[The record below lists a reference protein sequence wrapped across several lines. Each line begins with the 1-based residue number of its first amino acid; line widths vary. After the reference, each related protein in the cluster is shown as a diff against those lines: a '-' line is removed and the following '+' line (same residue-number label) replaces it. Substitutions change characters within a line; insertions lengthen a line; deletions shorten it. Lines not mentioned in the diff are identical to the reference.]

1 MAKKKKITIL
11 VSAICAGAVA
21 LGLGI
26 WYYFTNVKTDPVKV
40 YPFVYMGMT
49 EYWGD
54 SRESYGPVTSDNIQ
68 TVFLSDTQEV
78 TEILVKQ
85 GDTVKKGDLLMRF
98 DTTLS
103 EIALERKRLEVE
115 KQKLKLED
123 AKKKLARINSLKPS
137 QPKQEIVEV
146 DDGDE
151 GYVLDTPYQIS
162 TNQKYDGS
170 SPGKA
175 LICWL
180 RDDTILRTDAPL
192 DTNIFVALQE
202 KASEYRT
209 KNATQDASG
218 EEPYPDDGID
228 PETEDEGSL
237 APDEVYAHSYYVVF
251 KVTSGNSFLGSR
263 TVWQGMQ
270 VSDYGNGESSGKYYF
285 RLFSPEIPDH
295 MMLEPDEPESG
306 YVDSGSGYTAA
317 EIAQMRREQLK
328 AIKDIEFE
336 IQLQQAEYKIMQ
348 AEMNDG
354 NVYAKIDGQVVSL
367 LPEEEARLNSQPLM
381 KVSGGG
387 GFYVQGS
394 VSELERDSLTIGQEV
409 TVNDWNTGM
418 TYTGT
423 VKSVGEFPLSDGYSY
438 GNGNPNA
445 SQYPFYVFVDGS
457 ANLQEGSYVSVNY
470 SSSAGEHGIYL
481 EVPFLRQENGESYVY
496 LRGAN
501 GRLEK
506 RTVATGKTVW
516 GSHVEILSGI
526 TEDDYL
532 AFPYGKGVKP
542 GAQTEEGDMQDLY
555 S

>member
-1 MAKKKKITIL
+1 
-11 VSAICAGAVA
+11 
-21 LGLGI
+21 
-26 WYYFTNVKTDPVKV
+26 
-40 YPFVYMGMT
+40 
-49 EYWGD
+49 
-54 SRESYGPVTSDNIQ
+54 
-68 TVFLSDTQEV
+68 
-78 TEILVKQ
+78 
-85 GDTVKKGDLLMRF
+85 
-98 DTTLS
+98 
-103 EIALERKRLEVE
+103 
-115 KQKLKLED
+115 
-123 AKKKLARINSLKPS
+123 
-137 QPKQEIVEV
+137 
-146 DDGDE
+146 
-151 GYVLDTPYQIS
+151 
-162 TNQKYDGS
+162 
-170 SPGKA
+170 
-175 LICWL
+175 
-180 RDDTILRTDAPL
+180 
-192 DTNIFVALQE
+192 
-202 KASEYRT
+202 
-209 KNATQDASG
+209 
-218 EEPYPDDGID
+218 
-228 PETEDEGSL
+228 
-237 APDEVYAHSYYVVF
+237 
-251 KVTSGNSFLGSR
+251 
-263 TVWQGMQ
+263 
-270 VSDYGNGESSGKYYF
+270 
-285 RLFSPEIPDH
+285 
-295 MMLEPDEPESG
+295 
-306 YVDSGSGYTAA
+306 
-317 EIAQMRREQLK
+317 MRREQLK

-506 RTVATGKTVW
+506 RTVTTGKTVW

>member
-11 VSAICAGAVA
+11 VSAICAGVVA

-137 QPKQEIVEV
+137 QPRQEIVEV

-180 RDDTILRTDAPL
+180 REDTVISNTLFQS
-192 DTNIFVALQE
+192 IQ
-202 KASEYRT
+202 KASSQYRT
-209 KNATQDASG
+209 ANAQQSAS
-218 EEPYPDDGID
+218 EEGP
-228 PETEDEGSL
+228 S
-237 APDEVYAHSYYVVF
+237 PDEDDAGAAILPEAEDTDTPVADEIYAHSFYVVF

-263 TVWQGMQ
+263 TVWQGMK
-270 VSDYGNGESSGKYYF
+270 VSEYSEGQYSF
-285 RLFSPEIPDH
+285 QLCQAEIPDH

-506 RTVATGKTVW
+506 RTVTTGKTVW

>member
-137 QPKQEIVEV
+137 QPRQEIVEV

-180 RDDTILRTDAPL
+180 REDTVISNTIFQSIQEASSQYRTA
-192 DTNIFVALQE
+192 NAQQS
-202 KASEYRT
+202 ASE
-209 KNATQDASG
+209 
-218 EEPYPDDGID
+218 
-228 PETEDEGSL
+228 EGPS
-237 APDEVYAHSYYVVF
+237 PDEDDSGAAILPEAEDTDTPVADEIYANSFYVVF

-263 TVWQGMQ
+263 TVWQGMK
-270 VSDYGNGESSGKYYF
+270 VSEYSEGQYSF
-285 RLFSPEIPDH
+285 RLCQAEIPDH

-328 AIKDIEFE
+328 AIKDIEFD

-506 RTVATGKTVW
+506 RTVTTGKTVW

>member
-1 MAKKKKITIL
+1 M
-11 VSAICAGAVA
+11 A

-103 EIALERKRLEVE
+103 EIALERKRLELE

-137 QPKQEIVEV
+137 QPRQEIVEV

-162 TNQKYDGS
+162 TNQEYDGS

-180 RDDTILRTDAPL
+180 REDTVISNTLFQS
-192 DTNIFVALQE
+192 IQE
-202 KASEYRT
+202 ASSQYRT
-209 KNATQDASG
+209 ANAQQSAT
-218 EEPYPDDGID
+218 EEGP
-228 PETEDEGSL
+228 S
-237 APDEVYAHSYYVVF
+237 PDEDDAGAAILPEAEDTDTPVADEIYAHSFYVVF

-263 TVWQGMQ
+263 TVWQGMK
-270 VSDYGNGESSGKYYF
+270 VSEYSEGQYSF
-285 RLFSPEIPDH
+285 QLCQAEIPDH

-470 SSSAGEHGIYL
+470 SSSAGGHGIYL

-506 RTVATGKTVW
+506 RTVTTGKTVW

>member
-40 YPFVYMGMT
+40 YPFAYMGMT

-115 KQKLKLED
+115 KQKLKLEE

-137 QPKQEIVEV
+137 QPRQEIVEV

-180 RDDTILRTDAPL
+180 REDTVISNTLFQSIQEASSQYRTA
-192 DTNIFVALQE
+192 NAQQS
-202 KASEYRT
+202 ASE
-209 KNATQDASG
+209 
-218 EEPYPDDGID
+218 
-228 PETEDEGSL
+228 EGPS
-237 APDEVYAHSYYVVF
+237 PDEDDSGAAILPEAEDTDTPVADEIYAHSFYVVF

-263 TVWQGMQ
+263 TVWQGMK
-270 VSDYGNGESSGKYYF
+270 VSEYSEGQYSF
-285 RLFSPEIPDH
+285 RLCQAEIPDH

-328 AIKDIEFE
+328 AIKDIEFD

-423 VKSVGEFPLSDGYSY
+423 VKLVGEFPLSDGYSN

-506 RTVATGKTVW
+506 RTVTTGKTVW

>member
-40 YPFVYMGMT
+40 YPFAYMGMT

-115 KQKLKLED
+115 KQKLKLEE

-137 QPKQEIVEV
+137 QPRQEIVEV

-180 RDDTILRTDAPL
+180 REDTVISNTLFQSIQEASSQYRTA
-192 DTNIFVALQE
+192 NAQQS
-202 KASEYRT
+202 ASE
-209 KNATQDASG
+209 
-218 EEPYPDDGID
+218 
-228 PETEDEGSL
+228 EGPS
-237 APDEVYAHSYYVVF
+237 PDEDDSGAAILPEAEDTDTPVADEIYANSFYVVF

-263 TVWQGMQ
+263 TVWQGMK
-270 VSDYGNGESSGKYYF
+270 VSEYSEGQYSF
-285 RLFSPEIPDH
+285 RLCQAEIPDH

-328 AIKDIEFE
+328 AIKDIEFD

-423 VKSVGEFPLSDGYSY
+423 VKLVGEFPLSDGYSN

-506 RTVATGKTVW
+506 RTVTTGKTVW

>member
-40 YPFVYMGMT
+40 YPFAYMGMT

-137 QPKQEIVEV
+137 QPRQEIVEV

-180 RDDTILRTDAPL
+180 REDTVISNTLFQSIQEASSQYRTA
-192 DTNIFVALQE
+192 NAQQS
-202 KASEYRT
+202 ASE
-209 KNATQDASG
+209 
-218 EEPYPDDGID
+218 
-228 PETEDEGSL
+228 EGPS
-237 APDEVYAHSYYVVF
+237 PDEDDSGAAILPEAEDTDTPVADEIYAHSFYVVF

-263 TVWQGMQ
+263 TVWQGMK
-270 VSDYGNGESSGKYYF
+270 VSEYSEGQYSF
-285 RLFSPEIPDH
+285 RLCQAEIPDH

-506 RTVATGKTVW
+506 RTVTTGKTVW